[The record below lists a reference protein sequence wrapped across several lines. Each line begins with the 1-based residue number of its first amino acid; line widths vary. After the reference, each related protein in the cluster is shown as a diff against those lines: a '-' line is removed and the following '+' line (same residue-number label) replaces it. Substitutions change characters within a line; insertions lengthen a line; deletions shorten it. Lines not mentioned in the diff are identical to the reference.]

1 MQINL
6 ITQAKWDIPADNEN
20 DQLYMKIKLLES
32 NYRTDLAFYGNTCPR

>member
-6 ITQAKWDIPADNEN
+6 ITQAKWDTPADNEN

-32 NYRTDLAFYGNTCPR
+32 NYGTDLVFYGNTCPR